1 MDDPPQPEYTEGRR
15 PGVALAGGTYATV
28 RGGVL
33 VLPLLGDEPAPP
45 LAQFVHAQL
54 RALVLNP
61 AFPCLGA
68 PAAFNQQAYRF
79 GMYAGLGSDEATG
92 ALRHDLHAFIAEQP
106 AMGSAFT
113 TFVAS
118 FDGPLP
124 RDERDF
130 ERLFWQQASRLAA
143 SDDVA
148 WDTAVSSDPDDPRFA
163 FSFGGRAFFLLGLHP
178 GSSRWARRFAW
189 PTIVF
194 NAHQQ
199 FERLRATGRYG
210 PLQAAIRDRDT
221 ALQGSPNPTLA
232 AFGTASEARQYAG
245 RAVEPDWRCPFS
257 AGRGDDR
264 RPASSS

>member
-68 PAAFNQQAYRF
+68 RAAFNQRAYRF

-92 ALRHDLHAFIAEQP
+92 ALRHDLRAFIAEQP

-118 FDGPLP
+118 FDGPL
-124 RDERDF
+124 RATSGDF

-143 SDDVA
+143 PMTWPGTRRCRRIRTTPDSPSA
-148 WDTAVSSDPDDPRFA
+148 SAGGPSSC
-163 FSFGGRAFFLLGLHP
+163 SGC
-178 GSSRWARRFAW
+178 
-189 PTIVF
+189 
-194 NAHQQ
+194 
-199 FERLRATGRYG
+199 
-210 PLQAAIRDRDT
+210 IR
-221 ALQGSPNPTLA
+221 GVH
-232 AFGTASEARQYAG
+232 AG
-245 RAVEPDWRCPFS
+245 RAASRGRRSSSTPTTSSSGCVRPEGMTRSRRPSGSGTPPSRGARTRHWRRSGRRARPDSTP
-257 AGRGDDR
+257 AGPWNRTGAARSPPPREAR

>member
-1 MDDPPQPEYTEGRR
+1 MDGPPQPEHTEGRR
-15 PGVALAGGTYATV
+15 PSVALAGRTYATV

-33 VLPLLGDEPAPP
+33 VLPLLGCEPAPP
-45 LAQFVHAQL
+45 LAQLVHAQL

-68 PAAFNQQAYRF
+68 RAAFNQQAYRF
-79 GMYAGLGSDEATG
+79 GMYAGLG
-92 ALRHDLHAFIAEQP
+92 
-106 AMGSAFT
+106 
-113 TFVAS
+113 
-118 FDGPLP
+118 
-124 RDERDF
+124 
-130 ERLFWQQASRLAA
+130 

-163 FSFGGRAFFLLGLHP
+163 FSFGGRAFFLIGLHP

-194 NAHQQ
+194 NAHHQ
-199 FERLRATGRYG
+199 FERLRTTGRYD

-221 ALQGSPNPTLA
+221 ALQGSTNPTLA

-257 AGRGDDR
+257 AGRGDD
-264 RPASSS
+264 

>member
-1 MDDPPQPEYTEGRR
+1 MDDPPQPKHTDGRW
-15 PGVALAGGTYATV
+15 PGVSLAGSTYAAV
-28 RGGVL
+28 RGGAL

-45 LAQFVHAQL
+45 LAQLVHAQL

-68 PAAFNQQAYRF
+68 RAAFNQRAYRF
-79 GMYAGLGSDEATG
+79 GMYAGLGSDAATG
-92 ALRHDLHAFIAEQP
+92 SLCHDLRAFVAEQP
-106 AMGSAFT
+106 AMDSVFT

-124 RDERDF
+124 RDEQDF

-148 WDTAVSSDPDDPRFA
+148 WDTTVSSDPDDPLFS
-163 FSFGGRAFFLLGLHP
+163 FSFGGRAFFLIGLHP

-194 NAHQQ
+194 NAHHQ
-199 FERLRATGRYG
+199 FEQLRAAGRYG
-210 PLQAAIRDRDT
+210 PLQAAIRGRDT
-221 ALQGSPNPTLA
+221 ALQGGPNPMLA
-232 AFGTASEARQYAG
+232 AFGTASEARQYTG
-245 RAVEPDWRCPFS
+245 RAVEPDWRCPFR
-257 AGRGDDR
+257 AGRWEVR
-264 RPASSS
+264 RSASS